1 MIASALRY
9 TKLTFD
15 QFLKSKFGLNDT
27 IVALDRIIDQNG
39 TVPLEIKNKV
49 VLTLIHV
56 EQETVKPFYNRNR
69 GLDNGKFEHT
79 STEEKYNLF
88 LLVSSCFDDYEET
101 LKFLDVSI
109 HFFQTYG
116 TIDKSVNSLIPK
128 GIKKLEFEFQTGNDY
143 LQMHNLWSAL
153 GAKYQPSVIYKMKLI
168 TIGGS
173 EVKEFISGVN
183 QSSNTVN

>member
-15 QFLKSKFGLNDT
+15 QFLKSNFGLNDS

-39 TVPLEIKNKV
+39 AVPLEVKNKV

-56 EQETVKPFYNRNR
+56 EQETVKPFYSRNR
-69 GLDNGKFEHT
+69 SLDNGKFEHT
-79 STEEKYNLF
+79 SSEEKYNLF

-101 LKFLDVSI
+101 LKFLDSSI
-109 HFFQTYG
+109 QFFQTYG
-116 TIDKSVNSLIPK
+116 TIDKSVNSLIPE

-168 TIGGS
+168 TIGGK
-173 EVKEFISGVN
+173 EIKEFISGVN
-183 QSSNTVN
+183 QSSNTIV